1 MEVVS
6 AKQHN
11 NHRKTTILVN
21 QLSRTTITPKKTQE
35 VRVYTVD
42 QILLLLEI
50 RQVEAVVGMVVE
62 DLGLKDLELINV
74 PIVIGD
80 VNQVPPLIIIF
91 EFIQEKSHLAVQ
103 LMDA

>member
-1 MEVVS
+1 M
-6 AKQHN
+6 
-11 NHRKTTILVN
+11 
-21 QLSRTTITPKKTQE
+21 PKKTQE

-80 VNQVPPLIIIF
+80 VNQVPP
-91 EFIQEKSHLAVQ
+91 
-103 LMDA
+103 

>member
-1 MEVVS
+1 M
-6 AKQHN
+6 
-11 NHRKTTILVN
+11 
-21 QLSRTTITPKKTQE
+21 PKKTQE